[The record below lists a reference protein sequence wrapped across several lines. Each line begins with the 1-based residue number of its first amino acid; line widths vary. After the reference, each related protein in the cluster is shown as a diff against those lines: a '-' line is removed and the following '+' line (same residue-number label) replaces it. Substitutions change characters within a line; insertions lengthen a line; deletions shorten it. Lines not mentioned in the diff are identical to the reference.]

1 MQMQLALTTWRV
13 AQFDSLERHFSAVS
27 VLAFAVFDLSLPR
40 ARIHDHWSQLDVIN
54 CHSETLKRTDDEPPI
69 SSDGRRL
76 DSVTSV
82 KCGRAAKK
90 APRENGEAITVDN
103 HNHNQY

>member
-40 ARIHDHWSQLDVIN
+40 ARIHEHDHRSQLDVIN
-54 CHSETLKRTDDEPPI
+54 CHSETLKRADDAQPI
-69 SSDGRRL
+69 SGDGRRL

-90 APRENGEAITVDN
+90 ARAKMERP
-103 HNHNQY
+103 